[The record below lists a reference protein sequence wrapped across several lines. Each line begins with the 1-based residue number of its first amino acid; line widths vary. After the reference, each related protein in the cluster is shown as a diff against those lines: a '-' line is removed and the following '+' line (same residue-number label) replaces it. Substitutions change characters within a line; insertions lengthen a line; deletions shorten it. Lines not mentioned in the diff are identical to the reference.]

1 MYIIAYIY
9 NINKYTIIKK
19 IYSKTRFMLRWAI
32 MLVLRTIDFPLVSGR
47 SQRGADTKQ
56 LSELAAD
63 MSLL

>member
-1 MYIIAYIY
+1 MHIIYIY

-47 SQRGADTKQ
+47 SQRGPDTKQ

>member
-1 MYIIAYIY
+1 
-9 NINKYTIIKK
+9 
-19 IYSKTRFMLRWAI
+19 MLRWAI

-47 SQRGADTKQ
+47 SQRGPDTKQ